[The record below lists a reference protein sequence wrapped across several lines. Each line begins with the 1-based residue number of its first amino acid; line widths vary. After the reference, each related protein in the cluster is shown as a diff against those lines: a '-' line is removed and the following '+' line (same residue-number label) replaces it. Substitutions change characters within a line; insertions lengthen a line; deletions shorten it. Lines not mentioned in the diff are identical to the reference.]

1 MSGAAA
7 YLRALSVDEARAALL
22 SCCGST
28 RWVEEMLA
36 ARPYAG
42 DDGLFEAAEAA
53 WGGLDEADW
62 REAFASHPR
71 IGDRGQG
78 SACSPASTRS
88 AAWSRQEQTG
98 ASDAAEET
106 LRSLDQGNQEYQG
119 RFGHVF
125 LICATGRS
133 ALEMLEALR
142 RRLTNDPETELQ
154 VAAGE
159 QAKITRLR
167 LEKLTKP

>member
-71 IGDRGQG
+71 IGDRRQG
-78 SACSPASTRS
+78 SAPASTRS
-88 AAWSRQEQTG
+88 VAWSRQEQTG

-106 LRSLDQGNQEYQG
+106 LHSLAQGNQEYED
-119 RFGHVF
+119 RLGHVF

-142 RRLTNDPETELQ
+142 RRMTNDPETELQ

>member
-22 SCCGST
+22 SCCGSI

-42 DDGLFEAAEAA
+42 DEGLFEVAEAA
-53 WGGLDEADW
+53 WEGLDEADW
-62 REAFASHPR
+62 LEAFASHPR
-71 IGDRGQG
+71 IGGGRHG
-78 SACSPASTRS
+78 SAGSPASIRS

-106 LRSLDQGNQEYQG
+106 LRSLAQGNQEYED

-142 RRLTNDPETELQ
+142 RRMANDPETELR
-154 VAAGE
+154 VAASE